1 MLAAALTVSLKK
13 TGFSLN
19 NAGTVHRGI
28 PVRPRR
34 IWFLLKIFF
43 NLCPVLPDA
52 EGLFLQS
59 KHMEIMNRSLR
70 RPYEAPETEEWE
82 MTLEISILS
91 NEQLYSAEE
100 DDYNEFD

>member
-1 MLAAALTVSLKK
+1 
-13 TGFSLN
+13 
-19 NAGTVHRGI
+19 
-28 PVRPRR
+28 
-34 IWFLLKIFF
+34 
-43 NLCPVLPDA
+43 
-52 EGLFLQS
+52 
-59 KHMEIMNRSLR
+59 MEIMNRSLR